1 MSTDYDLDQN
11 ALYDNFINDESLGPD
26 KMYDYVRNALLKL
39 IIQRKQYVAES
50 KERIREERKS
60 KKMSEI
66 RPVGVSKL
74 FSSKAS
80 NQNSEDHF

>member
-1 MSTDYDLDQN
+1 
-11 ALYDNFINDESLGPD
+11 
-26 KMYDYVRNALLKL
+26 MYDYVRNALLKL

-60 KKMSEI
+60 KKSEI

-74 FSSKAS
+74 FSSK
-80 NQNSEDHF
+80 